1 MAVAPLNRFLTKAV
15 PVAPG
20 QQLVY
25 EAPAGTSAIVLYAS
39 IANVGAGTTYPQATF
54 THRRTSTATRTSGNV
69 RETDLIKEVE
79 IPPNDSL
86 IVIDGRLVLERTS
99 SVKDSVLVNG
109 IQSGITTVYDAQ
121 YNNTTG
127 LTTITT
133 YSAHGFS
140 VGDDITLAGLAFT
153 CPSTAGI
160 TGPIFP
166 EPQASFKVE
175 TVGTSTIFTTNTGI
189 VNTLPHTFRPS
200 LHEFVRAES
209 NAITIVNAAG
219 NSSLNGNNLQVI
231 KPTTYDSVSGILTV
245 TTSTN
250 HGLLTDDT
258 VGLGTEKFVFKC
270 SQDNYFKEKKYP
282 RTTDPAHFNPSNA
295 NNAGVLGITTNSTTS
310 FSVNIGVQTGGGLVG
325 PLQMELIMSILEN
338 STV

>member
-39 IANVGAGTTYPQATF
+39 IANVGAGTTYPKATF
-54 THRRTSTATRTSGNV
+54 THRRTSRATRTDGNV

-99 SVKDSVLVNG
+99 SVEDSVLVNG
-109 IQSGITTVYDAQ
+109 VQSGISTVYDVQ
-121 YNNTTG
+121 YNNITG
-127 LTTITT
+127 LTTVTT
-133 YSAHGFS
+133 YGSHGFS

-175 TVGTSTIFTTNTGI
+175 TVGTSTVFTTNVGI
-189 VNTLPHTFRPS
+189 VSSLPHTFRPS
-200 LHEFVRAES
+200 LHEFVRA
-209 NAITIVNAAG
+209 NPDPITIFSAPG
-219 NSSLNGNNLQVI
+219 NTSLQGNKIQVI
-231 KPTTYDSVSGILTV
+231 KGTTYDSVTGILSV
-245 TTSTN
+245 TASAPHNLTTN
-250 HGLLTDDT
+250 DT
-258 VGLGTEKFVFKC
+258 IKFTNESLVFKC

-282 RTTDPAHFNPSNA
+282 RSSDPANNSNA
-295 NNAGVLGITTNSTTS
+295 LGVTTFVGIANTFT
-310 FSVNIGVQTGGGLVG
+310 VDVGIQTGGGLVG

-338 STV
+338 SIV

>member
-25 EAPAGTSAIVLYAS
+25 EAPAGTSAIILYAS

-121 YNNTTG
+121 YDNTTG

-133 YSAHGFS
+133 YGSHGFS

-175 TVGTSTIFTTNTGI
+175 TVGTSTVFTTNTGI

-200 LHEFVRAES
+200 LHEFVRAENNPIQVTS
-209 NAITIVNAAG
+209 G
-219 NSSLNGNNLQVI
+219 DQNGNYIQVV
-231 KPTTYDSVSGILTV
+231 KGTTYDSVTGILSV
-245 TTSTN
+245 TAPAPHNLTTGDNIRFTN
-250 HGLLTDDT
+250 ESL
-258 VGLGTEKFVFKC
+258 VFKC

-282 RTTDPAHFNPSNA
+282 RATDPANNSNTLGVTTFVGIA
-295 NNAGVLGITTNSTTS
+295 NTFT
-310 FSVNIGVQTGGGLVG
+310 VNVGVQTGGGLVG

-338 STV
+338 SIV